1 MNPRFV
7 SFLLRLL
14 LVFYFPLLLFLALA
28 TFAFAAYLIYLAF
41 ALPFFFLLLLPTMVL
56 LATAIHALAVLGR
69 WGFQRPARNPMEIRL
84 PRDEMTGLIHF
95 VQEIARRH
103 QLPAPWEI
111 RMGADTIAHVYED
124 DVGRRILVLGGPALA
139 GLSQRALSGIVA
151 HELGHFA
158 AGDTRLSRRAFRRH
172 VAMAVL
178 EAYCAENTLA
188 HFNPLIWF
196 VRLYHLLYNLVW
208 AAHSREQEFA
218 ADRHEVAEAGKKR
231 AAASL
236 ILLTVTERLP
246 WARLSSLVEGRIA
259 TNEPLETAF
268 AEQVRM
274 VQQTSPSEW
283 EDALRKELRQPTEPF
298 DSHPSLKDRLAAL
311 RVSPKRALCL
321 ALKQRGAPARNLFED
336 WEAIERELTERLLIP
351 YREAYLAKREMAQ
364 IFLGR
369 PLERP

>member
-14 LVFYFPLLLFLALA
+14 LALYYPVLLLLAVA
-28 TFAFAAYLIYLAF
+28 TIAFAAYLTYLAF
-41 ALPFFFLLLLPTMVL
+41 AIPFFFLLLLPAVL
-56 LATAIHALAVLGR
+56 LFATVFHALAVLGR
-69 WGFQRPARNPMEIRL
+69 WGFQRPARNQLEIRL
-84 PRDEMTGLIHF
+84 PREEMAGLIDF
-95 VQEIARRH
+95 VQEIARRRR
-103 QLPAPWEI
+103 LPAPSDI
-111 RMGADTIAHVYED
+111 RLGADTIAHVYEED
-124 DVGRRILVLGGPALA
+124 DGRKILVLGGPALA
-139 GLSQRALSGIVA
+139 GLSQPALAGIIA

-158 AGDTRLSRRAFRRH
+158 AGDTRLLRRAFRRH
-172 VAMAVL
+172 LAMAIL
-178 EAYCAENTLA
+178 ETHCSENKAA
-188 HFNPLIWF
+188 HFNPLIWCM
-196 VRLYHLLYNLVW
+196 RLYHLLYNLVW
-208 AAHSREQEFA
+208 AAHSRQQEFA
-218 ADRHEVAEAGKKR
+218 ADRHEVAEAGKKQ

-259 TNEPLETAF
+259 TNEPLEAAF

-298 DSHPSLKDRLAAL
+298 NSHPCLKDRLAAM
-311 RVSPKRALCL
+311 RVSPKRALRL
-321 ALKQRGAPARNLFED
+321 ALEQRGAPARDLFEN
-336 WEAIERELTERLLIP
+336 WEGIEHELTERLLIP
-351 YREAYLAKREMAQ
+351 YRQAYLAKREMAQ